1 MRWALI
7 TALALSACGDSTV
20 TVTGEVIVKH
30 QVDVAQFE
38 AYYKAYC
45 ETIYIR
51 QVDIDNCVETSMADM
66 LDMLANSSTL

>member
-1 MRWALI
+1 MI
-7 TALALSACGDSTV
+7 VTACGDSTV

-45 ETIYIR
+45 ETIYTR

>member
-1 MRWALI
+1 MRRLI
-7 TALALSACGDSTV
+7 LLLALASCGDSTV

-45 ETIYIR
+45 ETIYTR
-51 QVDIDNCVETSMADM
+51 QSDIDNCVETNMADM
-66 LDMLANSSTL
+66 LDTLANSGTL

>member
-7 TALALSACGDSTV
+7 VALGLQACGDSNV
-20 TVTGEVIVKH
+20 KVSGEVIVKH

-45 ETIYIR
+45 QTIYTR
-51 QVDIDNCVETSMADM
+51 QSDIDNCVETSMADM
-66 LDMLANSSTL
+66 LDTLANSGTL